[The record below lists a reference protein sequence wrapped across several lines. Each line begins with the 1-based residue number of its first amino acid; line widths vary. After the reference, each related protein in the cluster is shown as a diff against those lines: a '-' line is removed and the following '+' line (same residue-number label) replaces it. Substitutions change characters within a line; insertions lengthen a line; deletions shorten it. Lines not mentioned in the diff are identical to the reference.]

1 MNNLKNRLIEELI
14 EREGGYV
21 NDPTDRG
28 GETMYGITLSVAREN
43 GYKGSMRD
51 LPYELA
57 FKIYQDR
64 YWTPLK
70 LDDICRISET
80 LTEQLFDF
88 GVNSGVNRAGK
99 CLQQVLNVLNNR
111 QTLYPDL
118 VADGIVG
125 SRSLYALNKYV
136 EHRKQNGLK
145 VLIEAVRGMRISFC
159 INIAVKDENQEKYQF
174 GWLQRVVHL

>member
-1 MNNLKNRLIEELI
+1 MSQIKNHLIEELI

-28 GETMYGITLSVAREN
+28 GETMYGITLNTARQY
-43 GYKGSMRD
+43 GYQGAMRD

-57 FKIYQDR
+57 FMIYEAI

-70 LDDICRISET
+70 LDDIQNISEA

-88 GVNSGVNRAGK
+88 GVNSGTGAAAR
-99 CLQQVLNVLNNR
+99 CLQRGLNVLNNR

-118 VADGIVG
+118 TEDGVLG
-125 SRSLYALNKYV
+125 SRSMSALKTFV
-136 EHRKQNGLK
+136 SHRKQAGLK
-145 VLIEAVRGMRISFC
+145 VLTEAVRGMRIGFC
-159 INIAVKDENQEKYQF
+159 VNIASKDESQEKYSF
-174 GWLQRVVHL
+174 GWLQRIVNL